1 MKKALQ
7 AGGYSNKGYIRGC
20 TVALRW
26 WGNPEGEVGVGVN
39 GMCDDDGPGRFNGTG
54 AQHGSG
60 TGIIILYPSD
70 KMLAF
75 VAAKIALF

>member
-1 MKKALQ
+1 MYSGTQMVGKPWR
-7 AGGYSNKGYIRGC
+7 GGW
-20 TVALRW
+20 V
-26 WGNPEGEVGVGVN
+26 EVN

-75 VAAKIALF
+75 VAAKIALFWDD